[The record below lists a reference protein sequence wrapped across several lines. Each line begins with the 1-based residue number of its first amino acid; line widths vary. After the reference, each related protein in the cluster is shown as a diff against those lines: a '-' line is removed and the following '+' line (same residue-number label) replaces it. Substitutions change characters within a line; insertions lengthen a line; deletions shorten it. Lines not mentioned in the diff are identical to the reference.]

1 MSEAKR
7 CQIWDDMDLFSKD
20 IDIYYKG
27 KGQRT
32 SLLGRIFTLLYVAI
46 YIAFFLYKIIR
57 MIKKLDVTFYQID
70 AFNGNIPS
78 IQTSN
83 EIFYTTLALISP
95 KTGLPYYD
103 DTIYEME
110 VVYHSQVK
118 KGMYLI
124 DETTPE
130 IMQIESCKVS
140 NFGSHYHELFENKQ
154 VELSQCVPKY
164 DKLLRGH
171 RTYDY
176 YSYYEINFYP
186 CVNTSDNN
194 FKCQNYSTLYSF
206 LTSFGINFKM
216 QDIELTPQNY
226 ENPVQYRVKELTLP
240 ASSNL
245 LLNVYA
251 YVQIVNIETDEDVLG
266 FEGLGEVKKEKY
278 LKYAESQI
286 LASLNQ
292 VDYAAN
298 KRTPLAKITITL
310 SENEL
315 TQTRSYPKLLTVLG
329 DVGGLMEII
338 FSFFKTISVFITEGL
353 YRKSLVNHLL
363 SFDLNKQTIL
373 IKNLKTKKFKKTET
387 IKIYNPDKLLKKSII
402 SIDSKRN
409 SKTNEKSDLNMNN
422 IKSQS
427 TSITKKKPLDQKLN
441 FNKVI
446 TKKEISNLF
455 NSSKPI
461 SKNSSD
467 ASSKLKNVS
476 KIQNEQKENEKDL
489 EFYYDSKS
497 KENSKR
503 IFFENNA
510 GILKENLNNNLDTE
524 KEKEKEYYENNENII
539 NKINFNKFG
548 ICASYFFYCKRRQYV
563 ENILLE
569 EGMRLIIEKL
579 DIQNIFKKL
588 YKDDSSEEKNIK
600 LIEMSDI
607 CKSYLRHINFIRKQT
622 LVL

>member
-1 MSEAKR
+1 M
-7 CQIWDDMDLFSKD
+7 WDDMDLFSKD

-32 SLLGRIFTLLYVAI
+32 SLLGRIFTLLYIAI
-46 YIAFFLYKIIR
+46 YIAIFLYKMIR

-70 AFNGNIPS
+70 AYNGNIPS
-78 IQTSN
+78 IQISN
-83 EIFYTTLALISP
+83 EIFYTTFALISP

-103 DTIYEME
+103 DTIYEIE
-110 VVYHSQVK
+110 VVFHSQIK
-118 KGMYLI
+118 KGLYMV
-124 DETTPE
+124 DETEPE
-130 IMQIESCKVS
+130 IMKIESCKVT
-140 NFGSHYHELFENKQ
+140 NFGSNYQELFVNKQ

-186 CVNTSDNN
+186 CVNSTENN
-194 FKCQNYSTLYSF
+194 YKCKDPMTLYSF
-206 LTSFGINFKM
+206 LTKFGINFKM

-226 ENPVQYRVKELTLP
+226 ENPIQYRVKELTLP

-245 LLNVYA
+245 LLSVYA
-251 YVQIVNIETDEDVLG
+251 YVQIVNIETDEDILG
-266 FEGLGEVKKEKY
+266 FEGLGETKKERYVKY
-278 LKYAESQI
+278 DESQI
-286 LASLNQ
+286 LSSLNQ
-292 VDYAAN
+292 VNYTAN
-298 KRTPLAKITITL
+298 LKTPLATFTITL

-338 FSFFKTISVFITEGL
+338 FSFFKTVSVFITEAL

-373 IKNLKTKKFKKTET
+373 IKNLKLKKFKKTET

-402 SIDSKRN
+402 SIDSKIN
-409 SKTNEKSDLNMNN
+409 SKTNEKSDSIINN

-427 TSITKKKPLDQKLN
+427 ISITKNKPLEQKLN

-446 TKKEISNLF
+446 TKKDLSNLF
-455 NSSKPI
+455 NTNKPL

-467 ASSKLKNVS
+467 ASSKLKNIS

-489 EFYYDSKS
+489 ELYYDSKS
-497 KENSKR
+497 KEDSKR
-503 IFFENNA
+503 IFFENNT
-510 GILKENLNNNLDTE
+510 GLLKEKFNNNLDTE
-524 KEKEKEYYENNENII
+524 KEKEKEYYENDENII
-539 NKINFNKFG
+539 KKINFNKFG

-579 DIQNIFKKL
+579 DIQNIFKKI
-588 YKDDSSEEKNIK
+588 YKEDKSEEKKLK

-607 CKSYLRHINFIRKQT
+607 CKSYLRRINIIRKQT